1 MLRQNRLFVRNVQS
15 FSGSNQRS
23 TFHRSHEAASA
34 PTESDVWSGRASQE
48 IFLDPL
54 MRAVTEGSEPSIT

>member
-34 PTESDVWSGRASQE
+34 PTESDPMYGPAVRRKRFSSTRWCGRSQKAAS
-48 IFLDPL
+48 
-54 MRAVTEGSEPSIT
+54 RA